1 MTFNPPPSCCVGGLR
16 SDFTGQSIVLKRA
29 ASIWYRI
36 LLHWLEQAAL
46 RHAFTNPGFA
56 ATSGCVH
63 MVDVTQ
69 SLTDTQGELD
79 ELEREEFFRLK
90 KVQNKKKRDDGARV
104 KAAMDKARISSLT
117 GSASRHVAR
126 QRVGQCIALCRVR
139 LTPYP
144 YWQRDYESR
153 VCIDRHNLATAQS
166 CLMPTPFPLW
176 PCRSAVQ
183 LSRPLPRAHG
193 TQPRHARVPRPLPR
207 AHGTQPRHARV
218 PRSAVSCLFCFEQAY
233 GRGSVYRRNVDGWG
247 WPRRRMRRMR
257 S

>member
-1 MTFNPPPSCCVGGLR
+1 M
-16 SDFTGQSIVLKRA
+16 
-29 ASIWYRI
+29 
-36 LLHWLEQAAL
+36 LHWLEQAAL

-63 MVDVTQ
+63 MVDVTL

-117 GSASRHVAR
+117 GSALRHVAR

-176 PCRSAVQ
+176 PCRSAVATFTAPAT
-183 LSRPLPRAHG
+183 SPWHSASPRASPTAPATSAWHS
-193 TQPRHARVPRPLPR
+193 ASPR
-207 AHGTQPRHARV
+207 ASPAKCCFMLV
-218 PRSAVSCLFCFEQAY
+218 LFRASVRAGERLQAKC
-233 GRGSVYRRNVDGWG
+233 
-247 WPRRRMRRMR
+247 
-257 S
+257 